1 MSPIERSRRIA
12 ERSARFNSAKRTKL
26 QLARTV
32 ESLIANRP
40 EETPEQL
47 ELSTP
52 LLMRDEVS
60 RRLAKVILR
69 LRPEEVTDRMSDM
82 GYDISLGIDTSVE
95 PPLITAKLTPK
106 QEPTEPK

>member
-1 MSPIERSRRIA
+1 MSPTERSRRIA
-12 ERSARFNSAKRTKL
+12 ERNNEFNVARRTKV

-32 ESLIANRP
+32 ELLIANRP
-40 EETPEQL
+40 DETPERL

-52 LLMRDEVS
+52 LIMQNEVS

-69 LRPEEVTDRMSDM
+69 HRPEEVTDRMPDLE
-82 GYDISLGIDTSVE
+82 YDVSVGIDTSVE

-106 QEPTEPK
+106 K

>member
-1 MSPIERSRRIA
+1 MSPIERNRRIA
-12 ERSARFNSAKRTKL
+12 ERSAGFNAAKRTKQ

-32 ESLIANRP
+32 ESLIASRP
-40 EETPEQL
+40 DEIPEQL

-69 LRPEEVTDRMSDM
+69 LRPEEVTDRMADT
-82 GYDISLGIDTSVE
+82 GYDVSLGIDTSVE
-95 PPLITAKLTPK
+95 PPLITAILTPK
-106 QEPTEPK
+106 QNPPQAK